1 MNGSPRERAPDPTVA
16 SGGTATREADGD
28 ASWQDLGDALWLAA
42 AWRRAGHTSS
52 GGTESG
58 PEQTPGGRS
67 DMPADV
73 PAPPVERGA
82 PETVP
87 AASTQPDVD
96 VRDLALRSV
105 ETVTTGRPD
114 AVVPHGPGPARR
126 VLPLSLAKALRGLGR
141 RVPSRHG
148 HRLDEPRTAEN
159 GLIDGLWI
167 PYVEPAQERAFD
179 LMLLVDDAPTMPVWA
194 ATVGRLAD
202 EAVHSGAF
210 RNVRTVD
217 IALPEGASPVLRWP
231 GNREADPAEL
241 LDGRGARLFL
251 VVTDG
256 LAPGWAERGADELLG
271 RLSAAGPTALVH
283 LLPPYLRH
291 RSSVYPFR
299 ARLDAAGFGALNRHL
314 HCHPPHGVPEHARAL
329 PDSGDGSVAVPV
341 LSLRPGSFRAW
352 VDLVTGERG
361 VRRALPVVLA
371 GAMAKGV
378 STPGLR
384 APRADGPRAAA
395 DAVRRFVSLASPLA
409 RQLAVLLAVAPMRFD
424 IIEELR
430 GQAFPESRPD
440 HLAEIMMGGLIDWE
454 RDGED
459 GPDFADG
466 VREALLATSS
476 RNQLAR
482 AVGMLADSRAGRTQG
497 IRLRAALRDPVRAA
511 LPDGESGPAWLR
523 IELAVLRA
531 LGGLPYRRR
540 AARLSGA
547 TRHSEGAAPEEHRD
561 PDEHRAPD
569 ERREDDKE
577 AYAVNDRAPALRS
590 RPTVPPGGSVSPT
603 TPADVDQD
611 ARRADERMEVTAPEL
626 RFVRSGQPKIMGN
639 VPPKN
644 PNFTGRE
651 SLLAAV
657 ERQLGEDETTA
668 VLPHALH
675 GMGGVGKSQIAVEYV
690 YRHSGEFNVI
700 WWIPAEQENL
710 ILGALADLARSLGL
724 EVGPQANAA
733 VPAVREALRTG
744 KPFDNWL
751 LVFDNA
757 ENIEAVRSYFPNGGP
772 GKIIITSRNREW
784 ERVATPLSVDVF
796 DREESVALLQRR
808 ARGLSTRDAD
818 RLAAALG
825 DLPLA
830 VEQAG
835 AWHAATGMPVD
846 EYLGLLEERRP
857 EILELD
863 PSPDYPLPVAAVWD
877 ISLGRLSQDNP
888 AARQLLEI
896 CACMAPEPIP
906 LNLFRGGR
914 NIQIT
919 PQLDPV
925 LRDPLLLAR
934 ATRDLSKLSLV
945 RLDHKTGTLQMHR
958 LMQNVIVARMDPQ
971 ERETMTRAAH
981 LLLTTAKP
989 GAPASPDQWPAYQA
1003 ILPHVIASGAV
1014 ESSDAWVR
1022 DLVYDMVFFLYYWGA
1037 HESGAA
1043 QARLA
1048 WSAWRTQSGDED
1060 LHVIRI
1066 TKLLGFYLRLLG
1078 RSDEAVVHNERA
1090 LAISRGADIPD
1101 EELIDSMWQMA
1112 GALRHQGEFREARE
1126 LAQEAFNRASDLF
1139 GPEDPTTLSAA
1150 HDYCVSLRLNGDFA
1164 GAREIDEETTR
1175 QRELLYGPVNGLTL
1189 NTLNGLA
1196 IDMREGGDYLGA
1208 RALQESTYE
1217 PYATHFG
1224 EANAATIRAAL
1235 NLAVCRRRAGV
1246 TEGGAA
1252 LAEQTLDRFTTR
1264 YGLNNTDALGA
1275 AIHTMVERR
1284 LNGDLAGS
1292 RELGEQT
1299 LNAYRK
1305 VLRDHH
1311 PYTQFAK
1318 VNLAATLRALGDMSR
1333 AQTLDSQAVESLR
1346 STLGDSH
1353 ISTLTAM
1360 MCQANDSYARLDFAG
1375 AEAVDADVLPKLTE
1389 SAGPSH
1395 PVTLA
1400 CTANLSLDRRGLGE
1414 SEDAD
1419 RLNAAAVAGLARL
1432 LGESHPWH
1440 TAARLHQRI
1449 ECDITPLPM

>member
-1 MNGSPRERAPDPTVA
+1 MHGSPRERAPDSTA
-16 SGGTATREADGD
+16 TSSGTATHDTDGDSSWRDLADGV
-28 ASWQDLGDALWLAA
+28 WLAA
-42 AWRRAGHTSS
+42 AWRRAGRVSHGDAETTPEGLSAEP
-52 GGTESG
+52 ESLTDVDAPPSDTG
-58 PEQTPGGRS
+58 MPEV
-67 DMPADV
+67 V
-73 PAPPVERGA
+73 PAGA
-82 PETVP
+82 T
-87 AASTQPDVD
+87 DVD
-96 VRDLALRSV
+96 ARDLELRTIE
-105 ETVTTGRPD
+105 ETRAGRPEGLL
-114 AVVPHGPGPARR
+114 PKSPRPARR
-126 VLPLSLAKALRGLGR
+126 AVPLRLAKALRGLGR
-141 RVPSRHG
+141 RVPSRHLN
-148 HRLDEPRTAEN
+148 RLDEARTAEN
-159 GLIDGLWI
+159 GLADGLWI
-167 PYVEPAQERAFD
+167 PYLEPVQERAFD
-179 LMLLVDDAPTMPVWA
+179 LMLLVDRAPTMPVWGG
-194 ATVGRLAD
+194 TVRQLAQ

-210 RNVRTVD
+210 RDVRTVEVS
-217 IALPEGASPVLRWP
+217 LSGGGAPVLRWP
-231 GNREADPAEL
+231 GNRHADPAEL

-251 VVTDG
+251 VITDG
-256 LAPGWAERGADELLG
+256 LAPGWAERGADELMG

-299 ARLDAAGFGALNRHL
+299 ARLDAAGFGALNRHFL
-314 HCHPPHGVPEHARAL
+314 CHPPHGGPEQSRVL
-329 PDSGDGSVAVPV
+329 PETGDGSVAVPV

-352 VDLVTGERG
+352 ADLVTGERG

-378 STPGLR
+378 SAPGLR
-384 APRADGPRAAA
+384 TPRIDGPRAAA
-395 DAVRRFVSLASPLA
+395 DAVRRFISLASPLA
-409 RQLAVLLAVAPMRFD
+409 QQLAVLLAVAPMRFD
-424 IIEELR
+424 VIEELR
-430 GQAFPESRPD
+430 DRAFPESGPD
-440 HLAEIMMGGLIDWE
+440 HLAEIMMGGLIDWD
-454 RDGED
+454 RDDED

-466 VREALLATSS
+466 VREALLATSN
-476 RNQLAR
+476 RTQLAR
-482 AVGMLADSRAGRTQG
+482 AVGLLAESRASQAQG
-497 IRLRAALRDPVRAA
+497 IRLRAALRDPAQAA
-511 LPDGESGPAWLR
+511 LPDREGGQAWLR

-540 AARLSGA
+540 AARLNVELLHGAGPATEA
-547 TRHSEGAAPEEHRD
+547 TR
-561 PDEHRAPD
+561 
-569 ERREDDKE
+569 DDKE
-577 AYAVNDRAPALRS
+577 AFDVNDNAPAPRS
-590 RPTVPPGGSVSPT
+590 RPTVPPGGSVSPQ
-603 TPADVDQD
+603 TPVTVEED
-611 ARRADERMEVTAPEL
+611 ARRAEQGGGASAPEL
-626 RFVRSGQPKIMGN
+626 RFVRTGQPKIMGN

-657 ERQLGEDETTA
+657 ERQLQEDETTA

-675 GMGGVGKSQIAVEYV
+675 GTGGVGKSQIAVEYV

-757 ENIEAVRSYFPNGGP
+757 ENIETVRSYFPNGGP
-772 GKIIITSRNREW
+772 GKIIVTSRNREW

-796 DREESVALLQRR
+796 DRAESVALLQRR
-808 ARGLSTRDAD
+808 ARGMSADDAGT
-818 RLAAALG
+818 LAEALG

-846 EYLGLLEERRP
+846 EYIRLLEERRP

-888 AARQLLEI
+888 AARQILEI

-914 NIQIT
+914 NVQIT
-919 PQLDPV
+919 PELDPV

-945 RLDHKTGTLQMHR
+945 RLDHKTASLQMHR
-958 LMQNVIVARMDPQ
+958 LMQNVIVARMDPE
-971 ERETMTRAAH
+971 ERARMTRAAH

-1014 ESSDAWVR
+1014 TSSDAWVR

-1048 WSAWRTQSGDED
+1048 WSAWRAESGDED

-1078 RSDEAVVHNERA
+1078 RPDEAVVHNERA
-1090 LAISRGADIPD
+1090 LAISRGAQIPD

-1112 GALRHQGEFREARE
+1112 GALRHRGEFGQASE
-1126 LAQEAFNRASDLF
+1126 LAEEAFTRASDLF

-1150 HDYCVSLRLNGDFA
+1150 HDYCIALRLNGRFA
-1164 GAREIDEETTR
+1164 GAREIDEETVR
-1175 QRELLYGPVNGLTL
+1175 QRELLYGPASGLTL

-1196 IDMREGGDYLGA
+1196 IDVREAGDYLGA
-1208 RALQESTYE
+1208 RALQESTYLS
-1217 PYATHFG
+1217 YVTHFG
-1224 EANAATIRAAL
+1224 ETNAATLRASL

-1246 TEGGAA
+1246 VEGGSA
-1252 LAEQTLDRFTTR
+1252 LAEQILERFTTR
-1264 YGLNNTDALGA
+1264 YGLNNTDAMGA
-1275 AIHTMVERR
+1275 AVHALVERR
-1284 LNGDLAGS
+1284 LNADLAGS
-1292 RELGEQT
+1292 RDLGEQA
-1299 LNAYRK
+1299 LAAYRK
-1305 VLRDHH
+1305 VLGEQH
-1311 PYTQFAK
+1311 PYTQFVK
-1318 VNLAATLRALGDMSR
+1318 VNLAATLRAQGDVDR
-1333 AQTLDSQAVESLR
+1333 AEALDVQAVQFLE
-1346 STLGDSH
+1346 STLGRTH
-1353 ISTLTAM
+1353 VSTLTAAL
-1360 MCQANDSYARLDFAG
+1360 CRANNHYARLDFAQ
-1375 AEAVDADVLPKLTE
+1375 AKAADQDVLPTLTE
-1389 SAGPSH
+1389 AAGADH
-1395 PVTLA
+1395 PLTLA
-1400 CTANLSLDRRGLGE
+1400 CTANLALDHRGLGE
-1414 SEDAD
+1414 SAEAD
-1419 RLNAAAVAGLARL
+1419 RLNSAAIAGLSRA
-1432 LGESHPWH
+1432 LGDNHPWH

>member
-1 MNGSPRERAPDPTVA
+1 MNGSPRERAPD
-16 SGGTATREADGD
+16 STATSSGIVTPDTDGD
-28 ASWQDLGDALWLAA
+28 ASWRDLGDGLWLAA
-42 AWRRAGHTSS
+42 AWRRAGRSS
-52 GGTESG
+52 HGEPDSASELLSDDELPLPDVASAPSDPGS
-58 PEQTPGGRS
+58 PEV
-67 DMPADV
+67 V
-73 PAPPVERGA
+73 PAGGMAGVDTRDLVLRTIEETRAGLPEAVLPRGA
-82 PETVP
+82 
-87 AASTQPDVD
+87 
-96 VRDLALRSV
+96 
-105 ETVTTGRPD
+105 
-114 AVVPHGPGPARR
+114 HPARR
-126 VLPLSLAKALRGLGR
+126 VVPLHLAKALRGLGR
-141 RVPSRHG
+141 RVPSRHLS
-148 HRLDEPRTAEN
+148 RLDEARTAEY

-167 PYVEPAQERAFD
+167 PYLEPVQERAFD
-179 LMLLVDDAPTMPVWA
+179 LMLLVDSAPTMAVWGS
-194 ATVGRLAD
+194 TVSRLAD
-202 EAVHSGAF
+202 EAVRSGAF
-210 RNVRTVD
+210 RDVRTVD
-217 IALPEGASPVLRWP
+217 VSLPGGASPVLRWP
-231 GNREADPAEL
+231 GNRQADPAEL
-241 LDGRGARLFL
+241 LDGRGSRLFL

-256 LAPGWAERGADELLG
+256 LASGWAERGADELLG
-271 RLSAAGPTALVH
+271 RLSASGPTALVH

-299 ARLDAAGFGALNRHL
+299 ARLDAAGFGALNRHFL
-314 HCHPPHGVPEHARAL
+314 CHPPHGVPDHARTL
-329 PDSGDGSVAVPV
+329 PDTDDGSVAVPV

-352 VDLVTGERG
+352 ADLVTGERG

-378 STPGLR
+378 SAPGLR
-384 APRADGPRAAA
+384 APRIDGPRAAA
-395 DAVRRFVSLASPLA
+395 DAVRRFVALASPLA

-424 IIEELR
+424 VIEELR
-430 GQAFPESRPD
+430 DRAFPESGPD
-440 HLAEIMMGGLIDWE
+440 HMAEIMMGGLIDWE
-454 RDGED
+454 RDGEG

-466 VREALLATSS
+466 VREALLATSN
-476 RNQLAR
+476 RTQLAR
-482 AVGMLADSRAGRTQG
+482 AVGLLAESRASRAQG
-497 IRLRAALRDPVRAA
+497 IRLRAALRDPAQAA
-511 LPDGESGPAWLR
+511 LPDREGGQAWLR

-531 LGGLPYRRR
+531 LGGTPYRRR
-540 AARLSGA
+540 AARLNGELLHGGAVSATEA
-547 TRHSEGAAPEEHRD
+547 TR
-561 PDEHRAPD
+561 
-569 ERREDDKE
+569 DDKE
-577 AYAVNDRAPALRS
+577 AFDVNENAPALRS
-590 RPTVPPGGSVSPT
+590 HPTVPPGGSVSPT
-603 TPADVDQD
+603 TPVTVDQD
-611 ARRADERMEVTAPEL
+611 ARRAGQNMEVTAPEL
-626 RFVRSGQPKIMGN
+626 RFVRTGQPKIMGN

-657 ERQLGEDETTA
+657 ERQLREDETTA

-757 ENIEAVRSYFPNGGP
+757 EDIEAVRSYFPNGGP

-796 DREESVALLQRR
+796 DRDESVTLLQRR
-808 ARGLSTRDAD
+808 ARGLSADDAG
-818 RLAAALG
+818 RLAEALG

-846 EYLGLLEERRP
+846 EYLALLEERRP

-877 ISLGRLSQDNP
+877 ISLGRLSQDSP

-914 NIQIT
+914 NVEIT
-919 PQLDPV
+919 PELDPV

-945 RLDHKTGTLQMHR
+945 RLDHKTASLQMHR
-958 LMQNVIVARMDPQ
+958 LMQNVIVARMDPE
-971 ERETMTRAAH
+971 ERARMTRAAH

-1022 DLVYDMVFFLYYWGA
+1022 DLIYDMVFFLYYWGA

-1043 QARLA
+1043 QTRLA
-1048 WSAWRTQSGDED
+1048 WSAWRAQSGDED

-1066 TKLLGFYLRLLG
+1066 TKLLGFYLRLIG
-1078 RSDEAVVHNERA
+1078 RPDEALVHNERA
-1090 LAISRGADIPD
+1090 LAISRGAQIPD

-1112 GALRHQGEFREARE
+1112 GALRYRGEIQAACDLDE
-1126 LAQEAFNRASDLF
+1126 EAFTRASDLF
-1139 GPEDPTTLSAA
+1139 GPEDPATLSAA
-1150 HDYCVSLRLNGDFA
+1150 NDYCVSLRVGGRFDA
-1164 GAREIDEETTR
+1164 ARAVDEETAR
-1175 QRELLYGPVNGLTL
+1175 QRELLYGPVSGLTL

-1196 IDMREGGDYLGA
+1196 MDIREAGDYLGA
-1208 RALQESTYE
+1208 RALQESNYQA
-1217 PYATHFG
+1217 YVNHFG
-1224 EANAATIRAAL
+1224 ETNASTMRAAL

-1252 LAEQTLDRFTTR
+1252 LAEQTLERFTTR
-1264 YGLNNTDALGA
+1264 YGLNNTDALCA
-1275 AIHTMVERR
+1275 ATHAMVERR
-1284 LNGDLAGS
+1284 LNGDLVGS
-1292 RELGEQT
+1292 RELGERT
-1299 LNAYRK
+1299 LSAYRSM
-1305 VLRDHH
+1305 LGDHH
-1311 PYTQFAK
+1311 PNTQFAR
-1318 VNLAATLRALGDMSR
+1318 VNLAATLRAQGDIDKAEALDAQASQLLESNLGENH
-1333 AQTLDSQAVESLR
+1333 L
-1346 STLGDSH
+1346 
-1353 ISTLTAM
+1353 STLTASM
-1360 MCQANDSYARLDFAG
+1360 SRANNHYARLDFAKARAADAAILPRLIEAAG
-1375 AEAVDADVLPKLTE
+1375 ADHPLTL
-1389 SAGPSH
+1389 
-1395 PVTLA
+1395 V
-1400 CTANLSLDRRGLGE
+1400 CTANLALDQRGLGE
-1414 SEDAD
+1414 SAEAD
-1419 RLNAAAVAGLARL
+1419 RLNSSATEGLSRVL
-1432 LGESHPWH
+1432 RDGHPWH
-1440 TAARLHQRI
+1440 TSARLHQRI
-1449 ECDITPLPM
+1449 ECDIAPLPI

>member
-1 MNGSPRERAPDPTVA
+1 MNGSPRERAPDTEPEP
-16 SGGTATREADGD
+16 SGGDLRETDGE
-28 ASWQDLGDALWLAA
+28 ASWQDLADAVWLAA
-42 AWRRAGHTSS
+42 AWHGAGTAAGGGADRAP
-52 GGTESG
+52 ESVTG
-58 PEQTPGGRS
+58 DGAQHST
-67 DMPADV
+67 DV
-73 PAPPVERGA
+73 AAPSAERGA
-82 PETVP
+82 PEIVP
-87 AASTQPDVD
+87 AGSSGESLHGAEISGVEESRQ
-96 VRDLALRSV
+96 ALPES
-105 ETVTTGRPD
+105 
-114 AVVPHGPGPARR
+114 
-126 VLPLSLAKALRGLGR
+126 VLPHETRPTRPAVPLRLAKALRGFGR
-141 RVPSRHG
+141 RVPSRHESK
-148 HRLDEPRTAEN
+148 LDEARTAEN
-159 GLIDGLWI
+159 GVIDGLWI
-167 PYVEPAQERAFD
+167 PYLDPVQERAFD
-179 LMLLVDDAPTMPVWA
+179 LMLLVDRAPTMPVWD
-194 ATVGRLAD
+194 RSLRQLSD
-202 EAVHSGAF
+202 EAVRSGAF
-210 RNVRTVD
+210 RDVRTVD
-217 IALPEGASPVLRWP
+217 VTLPGGEAPVLRWP
-231 GNREADPAEL
+231 GNRRADPAEL
-241 LDGRGARLFL
+241 LDGRGSRLFL

-256 LAPGWAERGADELLG
+256 LAPGWAEGGADELLG
-271 RLSAAGPTALVH
+271 RLASSGPTALVH

-299 ARLDAAGFGALNRHL
+299 ARLDAAGFGSLNRHVL
-314 HCHPPHGVPEHARAL
+314 CHPPQGVPEHPHVL
-329 PDSGDGSVAVPV
+329 PGTGDGSVAVPV

-352 VDLVTGERG
+352 ADLVTGERG

-378 STPGLR
+378 SAPGLR
-384 APRADGPRAAA
+384 TPRLDGPRSAA
-395 DAVRRFVSLASPLA
+395 DAVRRFFSLASPFA
-409 RQLAVLLAVAPMRFD
+409 RQLAVLLAVAPVRFD
-424 IIEELR
+424 VIEELR
-430 GQAFPESRPD
+430 DRALPGTRPE
-440 HLAEIMMGGLIDWE
+440 HLSEVMMGGLIDWN
-454 RDGED
+454 RDGEG

-466 VREALLATSS
+466 IREALLATGS
-476 RNQLAR
+476 RTQLAR
-482 AVGMLADSRAGRTQG
+482 AVALLAESRSGRAQG
-497 IRLRAALRDPVRAA
+497 VRLRAALRDPVGAA
-511 LPDGESGPAWLR
+511 LPDREAGPAWVR

-540 AARLSGA
+540 AAQLNQGMSRGA
-547 TRHSEGAAPEEHRD
+547 GVPAEGTR
-561 PDEHRAPD
+561 
-569 ERREDDKE
+569 DDKE
-577 AYAVNDRAPALRS
+577 APDVNENGPAS
-590 RPTVPPGGSVSPT
+590 PSQSTVPPGGSVSPT
-603 TPADVDQD
+603 TPPVDTEPD
-611 ARRADERMEVTAPEL
+611 ARRVDERTHTTAPEL
-626 RFVRSGQPKIMGN
+626 RFVRTGQPKIMGN

-657 ERQLGEDETTA
+657 ERQLREDETTA

-700 WWIPAEQENL
+700 WWIPSEQENL

-757 ENIEAVRSYFPNGGP
+757 EDIEAVRSYFPNGGP
-772 GKIIITSRNREW
+772 GKIIVTSRNREW

-796 DREESVALLQRR
+796 DREESIALLQRR
-808 ARGLSTRDAD
+808 ARGLSSGDAD

-846 EYLGLLEERRP
+846 EYLTLLEERRP

-877 ISLGRLSQDNP
+877 ISLGRLSRDNP

-914 NIQIT
+914 NVEVT
-919 PQLDPV
+919 PELDPV

-945 RLDHKTGTLQMHR
+945 RLDHKTATLQMHR
-958 LMQNVIVARMDPQ
+958 LMQNVIVARMDPE
-971 ERETMTRAAH
+971 ERARMTRAAH

-1048 WSAWRTQSGDED
+1048 WAAWRAQSGDED

-1078 RSDEAVVHNERA
+1078 RPGEAIVHNERA
-1090 LAISRGADIPD
+1090 LAISRGAQIPD

-1112 GALRHQGEFREARE
+1112 GALRHQGEFTQARA
-1126 LAQEAFNRASDLF
+1126 LAEEAFTRASDLF

-1150 HDYCVSLRLNGDFA
+1150 HDYGVTLRLNGNFA
-1164 GAREIDEETTR
+1164 LAREIDEETAR

-1189 NTLNGLA
+1189 NTLNGLS
-1196 IDMREGGDYLGA
+1196 IDLREAGDYLGA
-1208 RALQESTYE
+1208 RALQESNYL
-1217 PYATHFG
+1217 PYVTHFG
-1224 EANAATIRAAL
+1224 ETNAATIRAAL

-1246 TEGGAA
+1246 VEGGAT
-1252 LAEQTLDRFTTR
+1252 LAEQTLERFTSR
-1264 YGLNNTDALGA
+1264 YGLNNTDALCA
-1275 AIHTMVERR
+1275 ANHAMVERR
-1284 LNGDLAGS
+1284 LNGDLVGS

-1299 LNAYRK
+1299 LSGYLS
-1305 VLRDHH
+1305 VLGDHH
-1311 PYTQFAK
+1311 PYTQFAR
-1318 VNLAATLRALGDMSR
+1318 VNLAATLRAQGDTDR
-1333 AQTLDSQAVESLR
+1333 AEALDAQALEGLE
-1346 STLGDSH
+1346 STLGTRH
-1353 ISTLTAM
+1353 ISTLTAA
-1360 MCQANDSYARLDFAG
+1360 MCRANDHYARLDFAQ
-1375 AEAVDADVLPKLTE
+1375 AMAADADLLPQLTE
-1389 SAGPSH
+1389 IAGPEH
-1395 PVTLA
+1395 PLTLA
-1400 CTANLSLDRRGLGE
+1400 CTANLALDRRGLGE
-1414 SEDAD
+1414 SEEAD
-1419 RLNAAAVAGLARL
+1419 RLNRVAAQGLSRL
-1432 LGESHPWH
+1432 LGANHPWH

>member
-1 MNGSPRERAPDPTVA
+1 MNGSPRERAPDDPTAA
-16 SGGTATREADGD
+16 SGGTATHDADGD
-28 ASWQDLGDALWLAA
+28 ASWQDLADGLWLAA
-42 AWRRAGHTSS
+42 AWSRAGHTST
-52 GGTESG
+52 GEAETG
-58 PEQTPGGRS
+58 PDRTPGRRP
-67 DMPADV
+67 DLPADV
-73 PAPPVERGA
+73 PAAPTVQGA

-96 VRDLALRSV
+96 VRDVALHTV
-105 ETVTTGRPD
+105 ETATTGRPETL
-114 AVVPHGPGPARR
+114 VPHAPRPARR
-126 VLPLSLAKALRGLGR
+126 TVPLSLARALRGLGR
-141 RVPSRHG
+141 RVPSRHE
-148 HRLDEPRTAEN
+148 HRLDEARTAER
-159 GLIDGLWI
+159 GLADGLWI

-179 LMLLVDDAPTMPVWA
+179 LMLLVDDAPTMPVWSS
-194 ATVGRLAD
+194 TVGRLAD

-217 IALPEGASPVLRWP
+217 VALPDGASPVLRWP
-231 GNREADPAEL
+231 GNRNADPAEL
-241 LDGRGARLFL
+241 LDGRGSRLFL

-299 ARLDAAGFGALNRHL
+299 ARLDAGGFGALNRHL
-314 HCHPPHGVPEHARAL
+314 HCHPPHGVPDDARAL
-329 PDSGDGSVAVPV
+329 PDTGDGSVAVPV

-384 APRADGPRAAA
+384 APRTDGPRAAA

-424 IIEELR
+424 LIEELR
-430 GQAFPESRPD
+430 DRAFPESRPD

-454 RDGED
+454 RDGES

-476 RNQLAR
+476 RSQLAR
-482 AVGMLADSRAGRTQG
+482 AVGLLAESRAGRAQG
-497 IRLRAALRDPVRAA
+497 IRLRAALRDPARAA
-511 LPDGESGPAWLR
+511 LPDTGSGPAWLR

-540 AARLSGA
+540 AARLSGVVRHGA
-547 TRHSEGAAPEEHRD
+547 GTAQEETR
-561 PDEHRAPD
+561 
-569 ERREDDKE
+569 DDKE
-577 AYAVNDRAPALRS
+577 AFDVNDHAPSLRS
-590 RPTVPPGGSVSPT
+590 HPTVPPGGSVSPT

-611 ARRADERMEVTAPEL
+611 ARRSDERMEVTASGL

-657 ERQLGEDETTA
+657 ERQLREDETTA

-757 ENIEAVRSYFPNGGP
+757 EDIESVRSYFPNGGP
-772 GKIIITSRNREW
+772 GKIIVTSRNREW

-796 DREESVALLQRR
+796 DRDESIALLQRR
-808 ARGLSTRDAD
+808 ARGLSTGDAD

-914 NIQIT
+914 NVRIT
-919 PQLDPV
+919 AELDPV

-971 ERETMTRAAH
+971 EREVMTRAAH

-1014 ESSDAWVR
+1014 GSSDAWVR

-1048 WSAWRTQSGDED
+1048 WSAWREQSGDED

-1078 RSDEAVVHNERA
+1078 RPDEAVVHNERA
-1090 LAISRGADIPD
+1090 LTISRGADIPD

-1112 GALRHQGEFREARE
+1112 GALRHRGEFRQARE
-1126 LAQEAFNRASDLF
+1126 LAQEAFTRASDLF

-1150 HDYCVSLRLNGDFA
+1150 HDYCVSLRLNGDFT

-1196 IDMREGGDYLGA
+1196 IDMREAGDYLGA

-1217 PYATHFG
+1217 PYVTHFG
-1224 EANAATIRAAL
+1224 ATNAATIRAAL

-1252 LAEQTLDRFTTR
+1252 LAEQTLERFTTR

-1284 LNGDLAGS
+1284 LDGDLAGS

-1299 LNAYRK
+1299 LTAYRK
-1305 VLRDHH
+1305 VLGDHH

-1318 VNLAATLRALGDMSR
+1318 VNLAATLRAQGDVDR
-1333 AQTLDSQAVESLR
+1333 ADTLDTEAVESLLR
-1346 STLGDSH
+1346 SLGDTH
-1353 ISTLTAM
+1353 VNTLTAS
-1360 MCQANDSYARLDFAG
+1360 MCRANDHYARLDFAR
-1375 AEAVDADVLPKLTE
+1375 ARAVDEDVLPRLTE
-1389 SAGPSH
+1389 TAGPDH
-1395 PVTLA
+1395 PLTLA

-1414 SEDAD
+1414 SEEAD

-1432 LGESHPWH
+1432 LGRSHPWH

-1449 ECDITPLPM
+1449 ECDIAPLPM

>member
-1 MNGSPRERAPDPTVA
+1 MHGSPRERAPD
-16 SGGTATREADGD
+16 TAPVHAGVLLDEADGD
-28 ASWQDLGDALWLAA
+28 ASWQDLADGVWLAA
-42 AWRRAGHTSS
+42 AWHRAGR
-52 GGTESG
+52 GADREAEPRPEPLPADG
-58 PEQTPGGRS
+58 PEP
-67 DMPADV
+67 PADV
-73 PAPPVERGA
+73 LAPPTVPDASEVVPSWSGLVDPRDAELHSVHQRKNGA
-82 PETVP
+82 PDTV
-87 AASTQPDVD
+87 
-96 VRDLALRSV
+96 L
-105 ETVTTGRPD
+105 
-114 AVVPHGPGPARR
+114 PHEKSPVRR
-126 VLPLSLAKALRGLGR
+126 VDQLRLAKALRGFGR
-141 RVPSRHG
+141 RVPSRHES
-148 HRLDEPRTAEN
+148 RLDEARTAEN
-159 GLIDGLWI
+159 GVIDGLWI
-167 PYVEPAQERAFD
+167 PYLDPVQERAFD
-179 LMLLVDDAPTMPVWA
+179 LMLLVDTAPTMPVWESSL
-194 ATVGRLAD
+194 RQLSD
-202 EAVHSGAF
+202 EAVRSGAF
-210 RNVRTVD
+210 RDVRTVD
-217 IALPEGASPVLRWP
+217 VSLSGGGSPVLRWP
-231 GNREADPAEL
+231 GNRRADPAEL
-241 LDGRGARLFL
+241 LDGRGSRLFL
-251 VVTDG
+251 IVTDG
-256 LAPGWAERGADELLG
+256 LAPGWAEGGADELLG
-271 RLSAAGPTALVH
+271 RLAASGPTALVH

-299 ARLDAAGFGALNRHL
+299 ARLDAAGFAALNRHL
-314 HCHPPHGVPEHARAL
+314 LCRPPQGVPEHARIL
-329 PDSGDGSVAVPV
+329 PDTGDGSVAVPV

-352 VDLVTGERG
+352 ADLVTGERG

-378 STPGLR
+378 SAPGLR
-384 APRADGPRAAA
+384 TPRVDGPRSAA
-395 DAVRRFVSLASPLA
+395 DVVRRFFALASPLA

-430 GQAFPESRPD
+430 DRACPDSRPE
-440 HLAEIMMGGLIDWE
+440 HLAEVMMGGLIDWR
-454 RDGED
+454 RDGE
-459 GPDFADG
+459 GAPDFADG
-466 VREALLATSS
+466 IREALLATAN
-476 RNQLAR
+476 RTQLAR
-482 AVGMLADSRAGRTQG
+482 AVSLLAESRTSREHGV
-497 IRLRAALRDPVRAA
+497 RLRAALRDPVGMG
-511 LPDGESGPAWLR
+511 LPDTEGGAAWLR

-531 LGGLPYRRR
+531 LGGPPYRRR
-540 AARLSGA
+540 AAHLAEAVLRGA
-547 TRHSEGAAPEEHRD
+547 GTPTEVAK
-561 PDEHRAPD
+561 
-569 ERREDDKE
+569 DDKE
-577 AYAVNDRAPALRS
+577 ASDVNENGPAS
-590 RPTVPPGGSVSPT
+590 PSHSTVSPGGPVSPT
-603 TPADVDQD
+603 TPPVDAEKD
-611 ARRADERMEVTAPEL
+611 RVDERTPTTAPEL
-626 RFVRSGQPKIMGN
+626 RFVRTGQPKIMGN

-657 ERQLGEDETTA
+657 ERQLREDETTA

-700 WWIPAEQENL
+700 WWIPSEQENL
-710 ILGALADLARSLGL
+710 ILGALGDLARSLGL

-757 ENIEAVRSYFPNGGP
+757 EDIEAVRSYFPNGGP
-772 GKIIITSRNREW
+772 GKIIVTSRNREW

-796 DREESVALLQRR
+796 DREESITLLQRR
-808 ARGLSTRDAD
+808 ARGLSSYDAD
-818 RLAAALG
+818 RLARALG

-846 EYLGLLEERRP
+846 EYLGLLDERRP

-906 LNLFRGGR
+906 LSLFRGGR
-914 NIQIT
+914 NVQVT
-919 PQLDPV
+919 PELDPV

-945 RLDHKTGTLQMHR
+945 RLDHKTATLQMHR
-958 LMQNVIVARMDPQ
+958 LMQNVIVARMDPE
-971 ERETMTRAAH
+971 ERARMSRAAH

-989 GAPASPDQWPAYQA
+989 GAPAAPDQWPAYQA

-1048 WSAWRTQSGDED
+1048 WSAWRAQSGDED

-1078 RSDEAVVHNERA
+1078 RPEEAVVHNERA
-1090 LAISRGADIPD
+1090 LTISRGAQIPD

-1112 GALRHQGEFREARE
+1112 GALRHRGDFLKARE
-1126 LAQEAFNRASDLF
+1126 LAEEAFTRASDLF

-1150 HDYCVSLRLNGDFA
+1150 HDYGVTLRLVGDFA
-1164 GAREIDEETTR
+1164 VARDIDEETAR

-1189 NTLNGLA
+1189 NTLSGLA
-1196 IDMREGGDYLGA
+1196 IDMREAGDYLGA
-1208 RALQESTYE
+1208 RALQESNYLTY
-1217 PYATHFG
+1217 PAHFG
-1224 EANAATIRAAL
+1224 ETNAATIRAAL

-1246 TEGGAA
+1246 VEGGSA
-1252 LAEQTLDRFTTR
+1252 LAEQILERFTTR

-1275 AIHTMVERR
+1275 AAHATVERR
-1284 LNGDLAGS
+1284 LNGDLVGS

-1299 LNAYRK
+1299 LSAYRK
-1305 VLRDHH
+1305 VLGDHH
-1311 PYTQFAK
+1311 PYTQFAR
-1318 VNLAATLRALGDMSR
+1318 VNLAATLRAQGDTRR
-1333 AQTLDSQAVESLR
+1333 AETLDSQALEGLE
-1346 STLGDSH
+1346 STLGAQH
-1353 ISTLTAM
+1353 INTLTAA
-1360 MCQANDSYARLDFAG
+1360 MCRANDHYARLDFGQAMAADAGLLPQLVETAG
-1375 AEAVDADVLPKLTE
+1375 A
-1389 SAGPSH
+1389 GH
-1395 PVTLA
+1395 PLTLA
-1400 CTANLSLDRRGLGE
+1400 CTANLGLDRRGLGE
-1414 SEDAD
+1414 SEEAD
-1419 RLNAAAVAGLARL
+1419 RLNREAVVGIARM
-1432 LGESHPWH
+1432 LGDSHPWH

-1449 ECDITPLPM
+1449 EFDLTPLPM

>member
-1 MNGSPRERAPDPTVA
+1 MHGSPRERAPDAQPA
-16 SGGTATREADGD
+16 PSGGHLREADGE
-28 ASWQDLGDALWLAA
+28 ASWQDLADAVWLAA
-42 AWRRAGHTSS
+42 AWHRAGTRTDGGEEPDPLRSPDGSAELSSDVAAPPMEQGSPEIVPIRS
-52 GGTESG
+52 GGANLHGAEVSGLQESRQDL
-58 PEQTPGGRS
+58 PESILPHETRPTR
-67 DMPADV
+67 PAV
-73 PAPPVERGA
+73 P
-82 PETVP
+82 
-87 AASTQPDVD
+87 
-96 VRDLALRSV
+96 LR
-105 ETVTTGRPD
+105 
-114 AVVPHGPGPARR
+114 
-126 VLPLSLAKALRGLGR
+126 LAKALRGFGR
-141 RVPSRHG
+141 RVPSR
-148 HRLDEPRTAEN
+148 RESKLDEARTAEN
-159 GLIDGLWI
+159 GVIDGLWI
-167 PYVEPAQERAFD
+167 PYLDPVQERAFD
-179 LMLLVDDAPTMPVWA
+179 LMLLVDRAPTMAVW
-194 ATVGRLAD
+194 GSSLRRLSD
-202 EAVHSGAF
+202 EAVRSGAF
-210 RNVRTVD
+210 RDVRTVD
-217 IALPEGASPVLRWP
+217 VTLPGGDAPVLRWP
-231 GNREADPAEL
+231 GNRRADPAEL
-241 LDGRGARLFL
+241 LDGRGSRLFL

-256 LAPGWAERGADELLG
+256 LAPGWAEGGADELLG
-271 RLSAAGPTALVH
+271 RLASSGPTALVH

-299 ARLDAAGFGALNRHL
+299 ARLDAAGFGSLNRHVL
-314 HCHPPHGVPEHARAL
+314 CHPPQGVPEHAHVL
-329 PDSGDGSVAVPV
+329 PGTGDGSVAVPV

-352 VDLVTGERG
+352 ADLVTGERG

-378 STPGLR
+378 PAPGLR
-384 APRADGPRAAA
+384 TPRLDGPRSAA
-395 DAVRRFVSLASPLA
+395 DAVRRFFSLASPFA
-409 RQLAVLLAVAPMRFD
+409 RQLAVLLAVAPVRFD
-424 IIEELR
+424 VIEELR
-430 GQAFPESRPD
+430 DRALPETRPE
-440 HLAEIMMGGLIDWE
+440 HLSEVLMGGLIDWDRE
-454 RDGED
+454 GEG

-466 VREALLATSS
+466 IREALLATGS
-476 RNQLAR
+476 RTQLAQ
-482 AVGMLADSRAGRTQG
+482 AVGLLAESRTGRDHG
-497 IRLRAALRDPVRAA
+497 IRLRAALRDPVGAA
-511 LPDGESGPAWLR
+511 LPDRAGGPAWVR
-523 IELAVLRA
+523 IEVAVLRA

-540 AARLSGA
+540 AAQLNQGLSRGA
-547 TRHSEGAAPEEHRD
+547 GAPTEGTR
-561 PDEHRAPD
+561 
-569 ERREDDKE
+569 DDKE
-577 AYAVNDRAPALRS
+577 APDVNENGPAS
-590 RPTVPPGGSVSPT
+590 PSQSTVPPGGPVSPT
-603 TPADVDQD
+603 TPPVDTEPD
-611 ARRADERMEVTAPEL
+611 ARRVDERTHTTAPEL
-626 RFVRSGQPKIMGN
+626 RFVRTGQPKIMGN

-657 ERQLGEDETTA
+657 ERQLREDETTA

-700 WWIPAEQENL
+700 WWIPSEQENL

-757 ENIEAVRSYFPNGGP
+757 EDIEAVRSYFPNGGP
-772 GKIIITSRNREW
+772 GKIIVTSRNREW

-796 DREESVALLQRR
+796 DRDESIALLQRR
-808 ARGLSTRDAD
+808 ARGLSSRDAD

-846 EYLGLLEERRP
+846 EYLTLLDERRP

-906 LNLFRGGR
+906 LSLFRGGR
-914 NIQIT
+914 NVEVT
-919 PQLDPV
+919 PELDPV

-945 RLDHKTGTLQMHR
+945 RLDHKTATLQMHR
-958 LMQNVIVARMDPQ
+958 LMQNVIVARMDPE
-971 ERETMTRAAH
+971 ERARMTRAAH

-1048 WSAWRTQSGDED
+1048 WSAWRAQSGDED
-1060 LHVIRI
+1060 LHVIRM

-1078 RSDEAVVHNERA
+1078 RPGEAIVHNERA
-1090 LAISRGADIPD
+1090 LAISRGAQIPD

-1112 GALRHQGEFREARE
+1112 GALRHQGEFTQARV
-1126 LAQEAFNRASDLF
+1126 LAEEAFTRASDLF
-1139 GPEDPTTLSAA
+1139 GPEDPATLSAA
-1150 HDYCVSLRLNGDFA
+1150 HDYGVALRLNGNFA
-1164 GAREIDEETTR
+1164 LAREIDEETAR

-1196 IDMREGGDYLGA
+1196 IDLREAGDYLGA
-1208 RALQESTYE
+1208 RALQESNYL
-1217 PYATHFG
+1217 PYVAHFG
-1224 EANAATIRAAL
+1224 ETNAATIRAAL

-1246 TEGGAA
+1246 VEGGAA
-1252 LAEQTLDRFTTR
+1252 LAEQTLERFTSR
-1264 YGLNNTDALGA
+1264 YGLNNTDALCA
-1275 AIHTMVERR
+1275 AVHAMVERR
-1284 LNGDLAGS
+1284 LHGDLVGS
-1292 RELGEQT
+1292 RELGEQA
-1299 LNAYRK
+1299 LSAYLK
-1305 VLRDHH
+1305 VLGDHH
-1311 PYTQFAK
+1311 PYTQFAR
-1318 VNLAATLRALGDMSR
+1318 VNLAATLRAQGDTDRAEALDTRALEGLESALG
-1333 AQTLDSQAVESLR
+1333 TL
-1346 STLGDSH
+1346 H
-1353 ISTLTAM
+1353 ISTLTAA
-1360 MCQANDSYARLDFAG
+1360 MCRANDHYARLDFAQ
-1375 AEAVDADVLPKLTE
+1375 AMAADADLLPKLTE
-1389 SAGPSH
+1389 TAGPEH
-1395 PVTLA
+1395 PLTLA
-1400 CTANLSLDRRGLGE
+1400 CTANLALDRRGLGE
-1414 SEDAD
+1414 SDEAD
-1419 RLNAAAVAGLARL
+1419 RLNRSAAQGLSRL
-1432 LGESHPWH
+1432 LGASHPWH

>member
-1 MNGSPRERAPDPTVA
+1 MNGLPRERAPDSTAA
-16 SGGTATREADGD
+16 STRAATGRPADGT
-28 ASWQDLGDALWLAA
+28 SWRDLGDGVWLAA
-42 AWRRAGHTSS
+42 AWRRAGRTSHGETDPA
-52 GGTESG
+52 GGALPEEG
-58 PEQTPGGRS
+58 PEPPPTDLPPPGAEPWS
-67 DMPADV
+67 
-73 PAPPVERGA
+73 

-87 AASTQPDVD
+87 AGSTDTLDP
-96 VRDLALRSV
+96 RDLVLRAV
-105 ETVTTGRPD
+105 EEARAGRPE
-114 AVVPHGPGPARR
+114 A
-126 VLPLSLAKALRGLGR
+126 VLPPSPRPSRRTAPLRLARALRGLGR
-141 RVPSRHG
+141 SVPSRHQR
-148 HRLDEPRTAEN
+148 RLDEERTAEH
-159 GLIDGLWI
+159 GLSDGLWI
-167 PYVEPAQERAFD
+167 PYLEPVQERAFD
-179 LMLLVDDAPTMPVWA
+179 LMLLVDSAPTMPVWA
-194 ATVGRLAD
+194 DTVSRLTD
-202 EAVHSGAF
+202 EAVRSGAF
-210 RNVRTVD
+210 RDVRTVD
-217 IALPEGASPVLRWP
+217 VALPGGAAPVLRWP
-231 GNREADPAEL
+231 GNRHAHPAEL

-256 LAPGWAERGADELLG
+256 LAPGWADRGADELLG

-299 ARLDAAGFGALNRHL
+299 ARLDAGGFGALNRHFL
-314 HCHPPHGVPEHARAL
+314 CHSVHGVPEGARAL
-329 PDSGDGSVAVPV
+329 TGSGDGSVAVPV

-352 VDLVTGERG
+352 ADLVTGERG

-384 APRADGPRAAA
+384 TPRIDGPRAAA
-395 DAVRRFVSLASPLA
+395 DAVRRFVALASPLA
-409 RQLAVLLAVAPMRFD
+409 RQLAVLLAVAPMSFD
-424 IIEELR
+424 VIQELR
-430 GQAFPESRPD
+430 DRAFPESGPD

-454 RDGED
+454 RDGD
-459 GPDFADG
+459 GGPDFADG
-466 VREALLATSS
+466 VREALLATSN
-476 RNQLAR
+476 RTQLAR
-482 AVGMLADSRAGRTQG
+482 AVGLLAESRAGRTQG
-497 IRLRAALRDPVRAA
+497 IRLRAALRDPARAA
-511 LPDGESGPAWLR
+511 LPDRAGGQAWLR

-531 LGGLPYRRR
+531 LGGQPYRAR
-540 AARLSGA
+540 AARLNTVLLHGAGSATSG
-547 TRHSEGAAPEEHRD
+547 TG
-561 PDEHRAPD
+561 
-569 ERREDDKE
+569 DDKE
-577 AYAVNDRAPALRS
+577 AFDVNENAPALRS
-590 RPTVPPGGSVSPT
+590 HPAVSPGGSVSST
-603 TPADVDQD
+603 TPAEVDQD
-611 ARRADERMEVTAPEL
+611 ARRADQSMEVTAPEL
-626 RFVRSGQPKIMGN
+626 RFVRTGQPKIMGN

-657 ERQLGEDETTA
+657 ERQLREDETTA

-772 GKIIITSRNREW
+772 GKIIVTSRNREW

-796 DREESVALLQRR
+796 DRDESIALLQRR
-808 ARGLSTRDAD
+808 ARGLSTGDAD

-877 ISLGRLSQDNP
+877 ISLSRLSQDNP

-906 LNLFRGGR
+906 LSLFRGGR
-914 NIQIT
+914 NVEIT
-919 PQLDPV
+919 PELDPV

-945 RLDHKTGTLQMHR
+945 RLDHKSGTLQMHR
-958 LMQNVIVARMDPQ
+958 LMQNVIVARMDPE
-971 ERETMTRAAH
+971 ERARMTRAAH

-1003 ILPHVIASGAV
+1003 ILPHVIASKAV

-1022 DLVYDMVFFLYYWGA
+1022 DLVYDMVMFLYYWGA

-1048 WSAWRTQSGDED
+1048 WAAWRAQSGDED

-1078 RSDEAVVHNERA
+1078 RPAEAVEHNERA
-1090 LAISRGADIPD
+1090 LAISRGAQIPD

-1112 GALRHQGEFREARE
+1112 GALRYQGEFRQASDLAEEAY
-1126 LAQEAFNRASDLF
+1126 ARASDLF
-1139 GPEDPTTLSAA
+1139 GPDDPTTLSAA
-1150 HDYCVSLRLNGDFA
+1150 HDYCVTLRLNGRFA
-1164 GAREIDEETTR
+1164 TAREIDEETAR
-1175 QRELLYGPVNGLTL
+1175 QRELLYGPASGLTL
-1189 NTLNGLA
+1189 NTLSGLA
-1196 IDMREGGDYLGA
+1196 IDIREAGDYVGA
-1208 RALQESTYE
+1208 RALQESNYLTYV
-1217 PYATHFG
+1217 THFG
-1224 EANAATIRAAL
+1224 ETNASTIRAAL

-1252 LAEQTLDRFTTR
+1252 LAEQTLERFTTR

-1299 LNAYRK
+1299 LAAYRK
-1305 VLRDHH
+1305 VLGERHQ
-1311 PYTQFAK
+1311 YTQFAK
-1318 VNLAATLRALGDMSR
+1318 VNLAATMR
-1333 AQTLDSQAVESLR
+1333 AQGDIDGAESLDTGALADLG
-1346 STLGDSH
+1346 STLGETH
-1353 ISTLTAM
+1353 VATLTAA
-1360 MCQANDSYARLDFAG
+1360 MCRANDHYARLDFAR
-1375 AEAVDADVLPKLTE
+1375 ARNADATVLPKLSET
-1389 SAGPSH
+1389 AGAEH
-1395 PVTLA
+1395 PLTLA

-1414 SEDAD
+1414 SAEAD
-1419 RLNAAAVAGLARL
+1419 RLNTLAVEGLARV
-1432 LGESHPWH
+1432 LGDSHPWH